1 MIRWPSSFS
10 TPALTAVF
18 LFHHSRTHLLCV
30 LEGFVKIQDAVFF
43 QQRKTVAN
51 TELVVILPVRSL
63 VQRQQFSES
72 RSREREN
79 NNLDSF
85 ATNLPSYTG

>member
-1 MIRWPSSFS
+1 M
-10 TPALTAVF
+10 AVLLLYACSHSG
-18 LFHHSRTHLLCV
+18 LFISPFADTLIVRPRRLCKNTG
-30 LEGFVKIQDAVFF
+30 LYVFF

-51 TELVVILPVRSL
+51 TELVVILPARSL